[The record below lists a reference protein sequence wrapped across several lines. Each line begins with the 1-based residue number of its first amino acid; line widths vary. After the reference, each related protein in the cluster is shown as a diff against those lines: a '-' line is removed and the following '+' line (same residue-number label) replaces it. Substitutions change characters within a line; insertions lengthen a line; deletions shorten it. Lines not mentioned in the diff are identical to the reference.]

1 MFFKK
6 WKLVTHT
13 AKLNAELTQPIH
25 WKPIQLKFCI
35 KIVFLSPNESTVVK
49 CKKVVYY
56 STKIGGCAP
65 HKKKCWWDGGGG
77 LFSPP
82 RSEFRRRDMICD
94 IHPAVILVKQKTV
107 SGRYHVIRPKLLPR
121 PALFWEIQY
130 GSSLFCSVNSRSSW
144 FMSTDCT
151 KLVCSLF

>member
-82 RSEFRRRDMICD
+82 RSEFDD
-94 IHPAVILVKQKTV
+94 VT
-107 SGRYHVIRPKLLPR
+107 
-121 PALFWEIQY
+121 
-130 GSSLFCSVNSRSSW
+130 
-144 FMSTDCT
+144 
-151 KLVCSLF
+151 

>member
-49 CKKVVYY
+49 CKKVIYY

-77 LFSPP
+77 GGLFSPP
-82 RSEFRRRDMICD
+82 RSEFDD
-94 IHPAVILVKQKTV
+94 VT
-107 SGRYHVIRPKLLPR
+107 
-121 PALFWEIQY
+121 
-130 GSSLFCSVNSRSSW
+130 
-144 FMSTDCT
+144 
-151 KLVCSLF
+151 

>member
-13 AKLNAELTQPIH
+13 AKLNAELTQPI
-25 WKPIQLKFCI
+25 QLKICI

-65 HKKKCWWDGGGG
+65 HKKKFWWGGGG
-77 LFSPP
+77 GF
-82 RSEFRRRDMICD
+82 FRRLE
-94 IHPAVILVKQKTV
+94 A
-107 SGRYHVIRPKLLPR
+107 
-121 PALFWEIQY
+121 
-130 GSSLFCSVNSRSSW
+130 NS
-144 FMSTDCT
+144 TT
-151 KLVCSLF
+151 